1 MLDIGFLELMLI
13 GIVGLL
19 VLGPERLPRA
29 ARTTGMWIGKIKRTV
44 SGMQREISAQLEAE
58 ELRQKLNEQQ
68 KKLDDSLKKAK
79 QDVESI
85 ADAPSSSSSS
95 SSSTQ
100 ATQNDTEQRVAN
112 ASARLDDALQ
122 TVREDTPA
130 ASSPMPH
137 QPATDELRAVNPSGK
152 HEPSKANAEQADVEH
167 DAAIQKADLTKA
179 DLTKDSN
186 HQ

>member
-13 GIVGLL
+13 GVVGLL

-79 QDVESI
+79 LDVESI
-85 ADAPSSSSSS
+85 ADTPTRDGSSPVPSEGK
-95 SSSTQ
+95 TQ
-100 ATQNDTEQRVAN
+100 SETERRVAK
-112 ASARLDDALQ
+112 ASSRLDDALE
-122 TVREDTPA
+122 TVREETPA
-130 ASSPMPH
+130 PASSPSSVASDN
-137 QPATDELRAVNPSGK
+137 ATATETTESD
-152 HEPSKANAEQADVEH
+152 QA
-167 DAAIQKADLTKA
+167 ALN
-179 DLTKDSN
+179 KDRN

>member
-13 GIVGLL
+13 GVVGLL

-79 QDVESI
+79 LDVESI
-85 ADAPSSSSSS
+85 ADSPSDAAPAQQS
-95 SSSTQ
+95 
-100 ATQNDTEQRVAN
+100 DTEQRVAQ
-112 ASARLDDALQ
+112 ASSRLDDALQ
-122 TVREDTPA
+122 TVREETVREETPPSSSASA
-130 ASSPMPH
+130 APTREAEPET
-137 QPATDELRAVNPSGK
+137 PNPES
-152 HEPSKANAEQADVEH
+152 
-167 DAAIQKADLTKA
+167 AALN
-179 DLTKDSN
+179 KDRN

>member
-29 ARTTGMWIGKIKRTV
+29 ARTAGMWIGKIKRTV

-68 KKLDDSLKKAK
+68 KNLDESLQKVKR
-79 QDVESI
+79 DVESI
-85 ADAPSSSSSS
+85 ADTPA
-95 SSSTQ
+95 
-100 ATQNDTEQRVAN
+100 ATSPTAQNKTEQRVAK

-122 TVREDTPA
+122 TVREATPDSPAPDSSTPHRTAEPEPAEPEKA
-130 ASSPMPH
+130 AF
-137 QPATDELRAVNPSGK
+137 N
-152 HEPSKANAEQADVEH
+152 
-167 DAAIQKADLTKA
+167 
-179 DLTKDSN
+179 KDRN

>member
-29 ARTTGMWIGKIKRTV
+29 ARTAGMWIGKIKRTV

-68 KKLDDSLKKAK
+68 KKLDDSLKRAK
-79 QDVESI
+79 LDVESI
-85 ADAPSSSSSS
+85 TDSPTEAAPAQQS
-95 SSSTQ
+95 
-100 ATQNDTEQRVAN
+100 DTEQRVAK
-112 ASARLDDALQ
+112 ASSRLDDALQ
-122 TVREDTPA
+122 TVREETPPSSSPPA
-130 ASSPMPH
+130 ASAAPSH
-137 QPATDELRAVNPSGK
+137 QDEPETANPESAALN
-152 HEPSKANAEQADVEH
+152 KAESE
-167 DAAIQKADLTKA
+167 
-179 DLTKDSN
+179 KDRN

>member
-68 KKLDDSLKKAK
+68 RKLDDSLKKAK
-79 QDVESI
+79 LDVESI
-85 ADAPSSSSSS
+85 ADAPSTSG
-95 SSSTQ
+95 STPS
-100 ATQNDTEQRVAN
+100 ATSAAQNKTEQRVAK
-112 ASARLDDALQ
+112 ASARLDDAIE
-122 TVREDTPA
+122 TVREEAPA
-130 ASSPMPH
+130 
-137 QPATDELRAVNPSGK
+137 PAQ
-152 HEPSKANAEQADVEH
+152 QADVAR
-167 DAAIQKADLTKA
+167 AAPETAVPGTAGPETADSEKAALN
-179 DLTKDSN
+179 KDRN
-186 HQ
+186 PQ

>member
-13 GIVGLL
+13 GIVALL
-19 VLGPERLPRA
+19 VLGPERLPKA
-29 ARTTGMWIGKIKRTV
+29 ARTAGLWIGKIKRTV

-85 ADAPSSSSSS
+85 AEPHRETTANQ
-95 SSSTQ
+95 Q
-100 ATQNDTEQRVAN
+100 ATEQRVAS
-112 ASARLDDALQ
+112 ASARLDDALK
-122 TVREDTPA
+122 TVREDA
-130 ASSPMPH
+130 
-137 QPATDELRAVNPSGK
+137 PATD
-152 HEPSKANAEQADVEH
+152 QADH
-167 DAAIQKADLTKA
+167 Q
-179 DLTKDSN
+179 KDSN

>member
-58 ELRQKLNEQQ
+58 ELRQKLNEQH

-79 QDVESI
+79 LDVESI
-85 ADAPSSSSSS
+85 ADTPDREA
-95 SSSTQ
+95 SSSTPSGGK
-100 ATQNDTEQRVAN
+100 TQSETARRVAQ
-112 ASARLDDALQ
+112 ASSRLDDALRQ
-122 TVREDTPA
+122 CVKRRLPPIHRPPRRRPTVQR
-130 ASSPMPH
+130 
-137 QPATDELRAVNPSGK
+137 QLKRLN
-152 HEPSKANAEQADVEH
+152 
-167 DAAIQKADLTKA
+167 LTR
-179 DLTKDSN
+179 L
-186 HQ
+186 H

>member
-19 VLGPERLPRA
+19 VLGPERLPKA

-85 ADAPSSSSSS
+85 VDAPSSNA
-95 SSSTQ
+95 STP
-100 ATQNDTEQRVAN
+100 AAKHDTDQRVAS
-112 ASARLDDALQ
+112 ASARLDEALE
-122 TVREDTPA
+122 TVRDEAP
-130 ASSPMPH
+130 SSSAPS
-137 QPATDELRAVNPSGK
+137 TDEMRPIK
-152 HEPSKANAEQADVEH
+152 TDDTEPK
-167 DAAIQKADLTKA
+167 KADFK
-179 DLTKDSN
+179 KDSN

>member
-95 SSSTQ
+95 TQ
-100 ATQNDTEQRVAN
+100 ATQNETEQRVAN

-122 TVREDTPA
+122 TVREDMPA
-130 ASSPMPH
+130 ASSSTPH

-152 HEPSKANAEQADVEH
+152 HEPSKANAEQGDVEH